1 MVIYMRKLCAGIF
14 SRGLQDMQCKVG
26 DLGLAAKC
34 GKSERKQTMCGTP
47 NYIAPEILDATGHSF
62 QVSTL

>member
-1 MVIYMRKLCAGIF
+1 
-14 SRGLQDMQCKVG
+14 MQCKVG

-62 QVSTL
+62 QVSIPKT